1 MRLTFTNRG
10 APDWLLLQRFGGKV
24 GRGLAA
30 ELSRRHD
37 FPTRIEFCV
46 APVLTGYSGQDES
59 FDTTGHNGKIQTNVC
74 SRTKGAWSVDI
85 AAQPGRGI
93 GCDIGR
99 GEAVEYELD
108 AFISKRHEQRVK
120 SEGERQAEEAWRESE
135 RREELRRRE
144 ENRGG
149 WLSWYRRLERG
160 YLERAAEC
168 GRRADALEIDRATQP
183 KGAT

>member
-1 MRLTFTNRG
+1 VRGFRGKKSSSGEKIRSGALTSCRNLGG
-10 APDWLLLQRFGGKV
+10 ATTR
-24 GRGLAA
+24 A
-30 ELSRRHD
+30 SRRK
-37 FPTRIEFCV
+37 
-46 APVLTGYSGQDES
+46 A
-59 FDTTGHNGKIQTNVC
+59 
-74 SRTKGAWSVDI
+74 
-85 AAQPGRGI
+85 GRA
-93 GCDIGR
+93 GR
-99 GEAVEYELD
+99 GEGVEYELD

-120 SEGERQAEEAWRESE
+120 SEGERQLEEAWRESK
-135 RREELRRRE
+135 RREKLRQRE